1 MRRTL
6 VLLVTA
12 VLALGCASDYAKG
25 QYALRQG
32 HYAEAEGY
40 FMRTL
45 IDDPRRIDALVG
57 LGVSQYK
64 RGEID
69 LAIETLE
76 KAVAARPKDPNG
88 QLYLGLA
95 YLKKNDPARAVEHLA
110 ALRGLSIDP
119 RLAEQVDRA
128 LEVIRK
134 EPLTE
139 PVRNLLASNL
149 DTAADLAREA
159 AEARRDAQLAFP
171 PPYMGYPYFG
181 SPFYG
186 YPFGSPYTPCVL
198 VMRGGQ
204 PFCI

>member
-1 MRRTL
+1 MRILEEKGHLKHKKRSREFVFCPTRPRERAGKSAFQR
-6 VLLVTA
+6 VLETFF
-12 VLALGCASDYAKG
+12 
-25 QYALRQG
+25 
-32 HYAEAEGY
+32 EG
-40 FMRTL
+40 
-45 IDDPRRIDALVG
+45 
-57 LGVSQYK
+57 S
-64 RGEID
+64 
-69 LAIETLE
+69 LE

>member
-1 MRRTL
+1 MRRAL
-6 VLLVTA
+6 VLLVTI
-12 VLALGCASDYAKG
+12 VLTVGCASDYAKG
-25 QYALRQG
+25 QWALRQG
-32 HYAEAEGY
+32 RYAEAEGY

-45 IDDPRRIDALVG
+45 MEDPQRIDALVG
-57 LGVSQYK
+57 LGVAQYK
-64 RGEID
+64 KGEID

-76 KAVAARPKDPNG
+76 KALAARPKDPSG

-95 YLKKNDPARAVEHLA
+95 YLKKNDPARAAEHLA
-110 ALRGLSIDP
+110 ALRGLPIDP

-149 DTAADLAREA
+149 DAAAELAREA

-171 PPYMGYPYFG
+171 PPYLGSPYFG
-181 SPFYG
+181 YPFYG
-186 YPFGSPYTPCVL
+186 YPFGNPYTPCVL
-198 VMRGGQ
+198 VMRAGQ
-204 PFCI
+204 LICI

>member
-76 KAVAARPKDPNG
+76 KAVAARPKDPIWRLCAG
-88 QLYLGLA
+88 FPSIQGW
-95 YLKKNDPARAVEHLA
+95 PSRWTVPWRSSARS
-110 ALRGLSIDP
+110 R
-119 RLAEQVDRA
+119 
-128 LEVIRK
+128 
-134 EPLTE
+134 
-139 PVRNLLASNL
+139 
-149 DTAADLAREA
+149 
-159 AEARRDAQLAFP
+159 
-171 PPYMGYPYFG
+171 
-181 SPFYG
+181 
-186 YPFGSPYTPCVL
+186 
-198 VMRGGQ
+198 
-204 PFCI
+204 

>member
-1 MRRTL
+1 MRRAL

-12 VLALGCASDYAKG
+12 VLAMGCASDYAKG

-40 FMRTL
+40 FMRAL
-45 IDDPRRIDALVG
+45 IEDPRRIDALVG
-57 LGVSQYK
+57 LGVAQYK

-76 KAVAARPKDPNG
+76 KAVAARPKDANG

-95 YLKKNDPARAVEHLA
+95 YLKKNDPTRAAEHLA
-110 ALRGLSIDP
+110 ALRGLPIDP

-134 EPLTE
+134 EPLTDA
-139 PVRNLLASNL
+139 VRSLLASNL

-181 SPFYG
+181 YPFYG
-186 YPFGSPYTPCVL
+186 YPFGNPYTPCVL